1 MRKFPFYFLL
11 FMPVLMQAGD
21 GVYKRQLILMG
32 SAFEISVV
40 EEDSVKAAADIDAA
54 VVEIRR
60 IEKLISSWDPDSE
73 TSEINRNA
81 GIRPVKVSR
90 ELFMLIKRSLAISRI
105 TDGAFDITYASMD
118 RIWHFD
124 GTMKR
129 MPSPEAI
136 RQSVEKVGY
145 QNVILDEKNMTV
157 FLKKKGMKIG
167 FGGIGKGY
175 AADRAK
181 QLLIKRG
188 VKAGI
193 INASGD
199 LNTWGKAPDG
209 RSWTVAIVNPLN
221 KYKTFALVPVSDRA
235 VATSGNYEKYVV
247 FDGVRYSHI
256 INPKTG
262 YPATG
267 IISVSVF
274 APAAELA
281 DALATAVFVMGIDV
295 GLNMINQLPGV
306 EAIIVDDKG
315 GVHTSEHIQINSL
328 EEQYH

>member
-1 MRKFPFYFLL
+1 M
-11 FMPVLMQAGD
+11 
-21 GVYKRQLILMG
+21 
-32 SAFEISVV
+32 
-40 EEDSVKAAADIDAA
+40 
-54 VVEIRR
+54 
-60 IEKLISSWDPDSE
+60 
-73 TSEINRNA
+73 
-81 GIRPVKVSR
+81 
-90 ELFMLIKRSLAISRI
+90 
-105 TDGAFDITYASMD
+105 
-118 RIWHFD
+118 
-124 GTMKR
+124 
-129 MPSPEAI
+129 
-136 RQSVEKVGY
+136 
-145 QNVILDEKNMTV
+145 
-157 FLKKKGMKIG
+157 
-167 FGGIGKGY
+167 
-175 AADRAK
+175 
-181 QLLIKRG
+181 
-188 VKAGI
+188 
-193 INASGD
+193 
-199 LNTWGKAPDG
+199 NTWGKAPDG

-295 GLNMINQLPGV
+295 GLDMINQLPGV

>member
-181 QLLIKRG
+181 QLLIKGGLRQ
-188 VKAGI
+188 
-193 INASGD
+193 AS
-199 LNTWGKAPDG
+199 LML
-209 RSWTVAIVNPLN
+209 REI
-221 KYKTFALVPVSDRA
+221 
-235 VATSGNYEKYVV
+235 
-247 FDGVRYSHI
+247 
-256 INPKTG
+256 
-262 YPATG
+262 
-267 IISVSVF
+267 
-274 APAAELA
+274 
-281 DALATAVFVMGIDV
+281 
-295 GLNMINQLPGV
+295 
-306 EAIIVDDKG
+306 
-315 GVHTSEHIQINSL
+315 
-328 EEQYH
+328 